1 MYLGVIVLLMLVLPL
16 LSVAAL
22 PASSPAAFLSFPRK
36 RESNPCT
43 ALPRPFLG
51 KSSGETK
58 YC

>member
-36 RESNPCT
+36 RESSNPLHRFAT
-43 ALPRPFLG
+43 AILREKLW
-51 KSSGETK
+51 
-58 YC
+58 